1 MVTEFA
7 GVTPIDPAQGQA
19 PTWRRRLYLPSYGA
33 GEAAR
38 LTGVHP
44 NTVRNWFY
52 GSWRAD
58 GEAYPVFAQPKQRGA
73 NLSWLQLVETAFV
86 ASFRARGVPL
96 PALRRSYAYLAK
108 VFNAEY
114 PFAELRLQTDGA
126 HVLKELEQADELASG
141 LIVTDEAGQTIWHDM
156 IMRRL
161 DEFEYDHNLAVI
173 WRPRGRDVPIVM
185 DPRVAFGAPVAEA
198 SRVPTWVFRE
208 RFAAGESIGEIA
220 DDFGAAEAEIV
231 AALDFE
237 GVAMAA

>member
-1 MVTEFA
+1 MVNELA
-7 GVTPIDPAQGQA
+7 GVTSIDPAQGQA
-19 PTWRRRLYLPSYGA
+19 PPWRRRLYLPSYST

-86 ASFRARGVPL
+86 ASFRAQGVSL

-114 PFAELRLQTDGA
+114 PFADLRLQTDGA
-126 HVLKELEQADELASG
+126 HVLKALEQDDELLSR
-141 LIVTDEAGQTIWHDM
+141 LIMTDTAGQTIWHEL

-161 DEFEYDHNLAVI
+161 EEFEYDHNLAVI

-185 DPRVAFGAPVAEA
+185 DPRVAFGAPMAEA
-198 SRVPTWVFRE
+198 SRIPTWVFRE

-220 DDFGAAEAEIV
+220 DDFGAAEVEII

>member
-1 MVTEFA
+1 MVNQLG
-7 GVTPIDPAQGQA
+7 GVAPIDPIQSQA
-19 PTWRRRLYLPSYGA
+19 PPWRRRLYLPSYST

-52 GSWRAD
+52 GSRRAD

-86 ASFRARGVPL
+86 ASFRARGVSL

-114 PFAELRLQTDGA
+114 PFAEFRLQTDGA
-126 HVLKELEQADELASG
+126 HVLSEFEQADQLASG
-141 LIVTDEAGQTIWHDM
+141 LIVTDEGGQTIWHDM

-161 DEFEYDHNLAVI
+161 DEFEYDHDLAVI

-185 DPRVAFGAPVAEA
+185 DPRVAFGAPMAEA

-208 RFAAGESIGEIA
+208 RFAAGESIDEIS
-220 DDFGAAEAEIV
+220 DDFGAAEAEIL

-237 GVAMAA
+237 GVAVAA